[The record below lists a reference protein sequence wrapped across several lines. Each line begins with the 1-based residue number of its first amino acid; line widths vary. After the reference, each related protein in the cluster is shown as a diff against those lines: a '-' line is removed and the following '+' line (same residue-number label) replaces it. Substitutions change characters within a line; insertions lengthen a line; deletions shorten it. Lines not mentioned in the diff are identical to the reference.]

1 LFGVDRTVG
10 GVHVLMPRFGEMS
23 YVQALSD
30 EQIAS
35 IGSYVARQFGN
46 PRLRVSAAEVA
57 TLRSGGPVSPLAV
70 VSTYAVPTLVIV
82 AVIIVAFDVVLV
94 VVWRRRRAP
103 ATLVGVK

>member
-23 YVQALSD
+23 FVQVLSD

-46 PRLRVSAAEVA
+46 PSLLVSAAEVA
-57 TLRSGGPVSPLAV
+57 TLRAGGPVSPLAA
-70 VSTYAVPTLVIV
+70 VSAYALPVLVIV
-82 AVIIVAFDVVLV
+82 GVIIVAFVVVLV
-94 VVWRRRRAP
+94 VRRRRRAP
-103 ATLVGVK
+103 ATPVGVK